1 MEFFNATFQQST
13 IRPDDSIVGAILVDS
28 ILLRESELPY
38 GDTTN
43 IIPAESIKDEN
54 FINALNGLLV
64 FKEHPTEMVKAG
76 NFNSLAKE
84 SIGTIFNAHYAE
96 VNGDKCVMGT
106 LRISNPNAVAEISA
120 KRIKGGSLGYMANV
134 VNEND
139 NLVQRNLVPNHFCIT
154 YNPRDKEVV
163 LLNSKKGDSMN
174 KEEVMALIQE
184 VTNSQKQQDEIRVP
198 KAIFNSFMQVIAT
211 RIEDKQVV
219 EFMNSKEGVDKMQY
233 LDSVLS
239 IKNVFNSETSKAI
252 EELKNENEELKK
264 EAEEKANECDKDEK
278 ENDDTQNVVAEKNS
292 DDEGEK
298 KEDEPKEEKDN
309 SCEEKTNSY
318 VGFAKQE
325 VKNSDPAVAKA
336 RAELNARLAQI
347 L

>member
-1 MEFFNATFQQST
+1 MNFFNATFQQST

-43 IIPAESIKDEN
+43 IIPADSIKDEN

-96 VNGDKCVMGT
+96 LNGDKCVMGT
-106 LRISNPNAVAEISA
+106 LRISNPQAVAEISA

-139 NLVQRNLVPNHFCIT
+139 SLVQRNLIPNHFCIT

-174 KEEVMALIQE
+174 KDEVIALIQE
-184 VTNSQKQQDEIRVP
+184 VTNSQKQEDEIRVP
-198 KAIFNSFMQVIAT
+198 KAVFNSFMQVIAS

-219 EFMNSKEGVDKMQY
+219 EFMNSKVGVDKMQY
-233 LDSVLS
+233 LDSILS
-239 IKNVFNSETSKAI
+239 IKNVFNSETAKEV

-264 EAEEKANECDKDEK
+264 EAEAKANESDDKADEK
-278 ENDDTQNVVAEKNS
+278 KNDDTQNVEP
-292 DDEGEK
+292 
-298 KEDEPKEEKDN
+298 KENEDKDEPKEEKDN
-309 SCEEKTNSY
+309 SCDTEEKKNSY
-318 VGFAKQE
+318 VGFEKQE
-325 VKNSDPAVAKA
+325 VKNSDPAIAKA